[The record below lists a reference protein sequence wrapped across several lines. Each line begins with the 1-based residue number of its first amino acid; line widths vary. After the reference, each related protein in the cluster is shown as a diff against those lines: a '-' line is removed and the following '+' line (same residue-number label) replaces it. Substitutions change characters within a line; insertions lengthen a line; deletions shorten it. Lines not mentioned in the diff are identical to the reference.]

1 MRTVVI
7 PPSRRAGEDAPSEA
21 YVQAAGLSHPGMQ
34 RKENEDQFLVATV
47 QRSLTVAQTSL
58 GADVVRWLPGTT
70 TGTILLVADG
80 MGGAAQGGLASTIA
94 VKAIVEYMCNAMP
107 AAGPSEVAQSR
118 LQRKTVP
125 GLRVGLASA
134 LEQADADLRRA
145 ASAAPPSARGQ
156 QMGTTATLAYFL
168 WPDLY
173 VAHAGDSRGYLLRQG
188 ELHQLT
194 TDHTYADHY
203 RSKGGPE
210 LDPDSPWHHMLW
222 NALGGVRNSVL
233 KPEIDR
239 VPLEPWDTVLLC
251 TDGLSKHVPDATIAS
266 VLTQQPDI
274 NACCQHL
281 VALANQAGGTDNVTV
296 VVARCMPKAPAS
308 QRGKGP

>member
-7 PPSRRAGEDAPSEA
+7 PPSRRAGEELPPDVFVET
-21 YVQAAGLSHPGMQ
+21 AGLSHPGMQ
-34 RKENEDQFLVATV
+34 RSANEDQFLVATV
-47 QRSLTVAQTSL
+47 QRSLQVAQTSL

-107 AAGPSEVAQSR
+107 AAGPAEVAQSR

-125 GLRVGLASA
+125 GIRVGLASA

-145 ASAAPPSARGQ
+145 ASAGPASVRGQ
-156 QMGTTATLAYFL
+156 QMGTTATLAYLL
-168 WPDLY
+168 WPELY
-173 VAHAGDSRGYLLRQG
+173 VAHAGDSRCYLLRQA

-203 RSKGGPE
+203 RSHGGPQV
-210 LDPDSPWHHMLW
+210 DADSPWHHMLW

-233 KPEIDR
+233 RPEIDR

-251 TDGLSKHVPDATIAS
+251 SDGLTKHLPDPTIAAI
-266 VLTQQPDI
+266 VAQQPDLHL
-274 NACCQHL
+274 CCQQL

-296 VVARCMPKAPAS
+296 VLGRCMPQPVAS
-308 QRGKGP
+308 QRAPGT

>member
-7 PPSRRAGEDAPSEA
+7 PPSRRAGEDLPSEA
-21 YVQAAGLSHPGMQ
+21 VVQTAGLSHQGMRRSQ
-34 RKENEDQFLVATV
+34 NEDQFLVATV

-58 GADVVRWLPGTT
+58 GSDVVRWLPSAT

-107 AAGPSEVAQSR
+107 AAGPAEMAQSR

-125 GLRVGLASA
+125 GMRVGLASA

-145 ASAAPPSARGQ
+145 ASASPPSARGQ

-168 WPDLY
+168 WPELY
-173 VAHAGDSRGYLLRQG
+173 VAHAGDSRCYLLRQG

-194 TDHTYADHY
+194 TDHTYAD
-203 RSKGGPE
+203 RMRAGGGPQV
-210 LDPDSPWHHMLW
+210 DADSPWHHMLW

-251 TDGLSKHVPDATIAS
+251 TDGLSKHVPDATICAI
-266 VLTQQPDI
+266 VTQQPDLDL
-274 NACCQHL
+274 CCQQL
-281 VALANQAGGTDNVTV
+281 VALANQAGGTDNITV
-296 VVARCMPKAPAS
+296 VLGRCAPQARAS
-308 QRGKGP
+308 